1 MSEFLASLS
10 NLGSLLQTVVFGQD
24 FNKSFPYA
32 MAFVLAAI
40 LIGVVLRRTDPRRLR
55 AKFKNYS
62 ATTLLYFIN
71 LFAFAPFV
79 LLASDTIRSAYGAL
93 GLPQLDPA
101 IWTGASPWIL
111 VPVALLAYDF
121 ADYWSHRIMHKSWLW
136 PVHAIHH
143 SETEMTGL
151 TTYRVHFL
159 EPVIMGTAYIVLLT
173 RLGLPGNILGYGAI
187 LVSLHNAYVHMDL
200 EWGHGPFRLLLA
212 SPRYHR
218 WHHANAPEAYGK
230 NLANIFRSGTCC
242 SAPTIYPASARNRS
256 ASMAWPNTTWSS
268 WCSIRSDNGAA
279 FFIVASCAPRAKA
292 IALLMC
298 RRLCRTRARGRS
310 SLTFRYRLAAWL

>member
-10 NLGSLLQTVVFGQD
+10 NLGSLLQTVIFGHD
-24 FNKSFPYA
+24 FSKSFPYA
-32 MAFVLAAI
+32 MAFVALAI

-55 AKFKNYS
+55 AKLKNYS

-79 LLASDTIRSAYGAL
+79 LLAGDTIRSAYNWV

-101 IWTGASPWIL
+101 IWTGMSPWIL

-159 EPVIMGTAYIVLLT
+159 EPIVMGTAYIVLLT
-173 RLGLPGNILGYGAI
+173 WLGLPENILGYGAI
-187 LVSLHNAYVHMDL
+187 LVSLHNVYVHMDL
-200 EWGHGPFRLLLA
+200 DWGHGRSVCFWLRRAITAGITPMHPRPTA
-212 SPRYHR
+212 RTSPTS
-218 WHHANAPEAYGK
+218 
-230 NLANIFRSGTCC
+230 FRSGMCC
-242 SAPTIYPASARNRS
+242 SALIICREPARSRS
-256 ASMAWPNTTWSS
+256 ASTAWRSTTSSS
-268 WCSIRSDNGAA
+268 WCSIRSGNG
-279 FFIVASCAPRAKA
+279 VASSNA
-292 IALLMC
+292 
-298 RRLCRTRARGRS
+298 RLCVRNAQEIRNRQSRQSRLPNRKGRG
-310 SLTFRYRLAAWL
+310 A